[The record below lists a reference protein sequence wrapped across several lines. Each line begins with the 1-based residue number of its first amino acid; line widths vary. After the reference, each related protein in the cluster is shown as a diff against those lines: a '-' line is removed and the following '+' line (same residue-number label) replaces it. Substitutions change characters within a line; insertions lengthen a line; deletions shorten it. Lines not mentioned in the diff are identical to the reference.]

1 MIELFNDCEVEFI
14 VVDEAF
20 KPIIEAIKPKVD
32 LPAATLYHTLCLT
45 TLEGCEDCTRTLHSP
60 YVGTQVP
67 SLKRFIYAGDAA
79 TPAGCLS
86 YEHMLT
92 AAAAVPDA
100 MRGGD
105 DTFGLFYT
113 GGT

>member
-45 TLEGCEDCTRTLHSP
+45 TLEGCEDCTRTVHSP
-60 YVGTQVP
+60 
-67 SLKRFIYAGDAA
+67 
-79 TPAGCLS
+79 
-86 YEHMLT
+86 
-92 AAAAVPDA
+92 
-100 MRGGD
+100 
-105 DTFGLFYT
+105 
-113 GGT
+113 

>member
-1 MIELFNDCEVEFI
+1 
-14 VVDEAF
+14 
-20 KPIIEAIKPKVD
+20 
-32 LPAATLYHTLCLT
+32 
-45 TLEGCEDCTRTLHSP
+45 
-60 YVGTQVP
+60 VP

-86 YEHMLT
+86 YEHML
-92 AAAAVPDA
+92 AAATAVPDA

-113 GGT
+113 GGTRNAVAHPASPSQAKP